1 MNSFQLRQYALL
13 FITAVIWGSGFIGQ
27 RLGMDHVSP
36 YTFTFMRTFIGG
48 LFLIPVILLRKRIL
62 LRLGKKAQKS
72 SPKMLLWG
80 SILCGSCLIA
90 AESFQ
95 QFGMIYTDVSKAS
108 FITSLYVIFVPLISV
123 FIGSRPSLKIWLCTL
138 AAACGRSL
146 LCIKDELSLAAGDS
160 LVLICAVIF
169 AVHIMVIAYFVR
181 FCDGVELSCGQFF
194 VASALGLILMLI
206 SGTDSAEDFMAA
218 APAFIYCGIM
228 SNGVAYT
235 LQIVGQRG
243 VNPVIATI
251 ILSLESVMGTIFGVT
266 LLGDALTSRQLL
278 GCALMFAAVVS
289 SQIPVAL
296 LLRSALPI
304 FRHSSDNDKIMR

>member
-1 MNSFQLRQYALL
+1 MNTFQLRQYSLL

-27 RLGMDHVSP
+27 KLGMDHVSP

-48 LFLIPVILLRKRIL
+48 CFLIPVIMMRNRIFK
-62 LRLGKKAQKS
+62 RLGKERHKI
-72 SPKMLLWG
+72 SPKMLF
-80 SILCGSCLIA
+80 CGSLCCGLCLIA

-123 FIGSRPSLKIWLCTL
+123 FIGSKPTLKVWLCTVI
-138 AAACGRSL
+138 AAFGLYL
-146 LCIKDELSLAAGDS
+146 LCIKDELTLTAGDS

-169 AVHIMVIAYFVR
+169 AVHILVIAYFVR
-181 FCDGVELSCGQFF
+181 FCDGVDLSCGQFF
-194 VASALGLILMLI
+194 VASFLGLIMMLMTGL
-206 SGTDSAEDFMAA
+206 DSAENFLAA

-243 VNPVIATI
+243 VNAVVATI

-266 LLGDALTSRQLL
+266 LLGDYLSLRQIS
-278 GCALMFAAVVS
+278 GCVLMFVAVVG
-289 SQIPVAL
+289 SQLPLAMLLKPVRML
-296 LLRSALPI
+296 I
-304 FRHSSDNDKIMR
+304 RHL